1 MPPKKLNRSD
11 RQAENI
17 VGNNINVNTKNRIH
31 KYAVETVKK
40 CINGEIYENF
50 INYFEV
56 NHYNKDKAKP
66 EISVPE
72 VPKVR
77 LRGLNCIIPCKRRS
91 GCFKLMKIF

>member
-17 VGNNINVNTKNRIH
+17 VGSNINVNTKNRIH

-56 NHYNKDKAKP
+56 NHYNKERQNQKYLFLKYL
-66 EISVPE
+66 
-72 VPKVR
+72 K
-77 LRGLNCIIPCKRRS
+77 LGL
-91 GCFKLMKIF
+91 GA